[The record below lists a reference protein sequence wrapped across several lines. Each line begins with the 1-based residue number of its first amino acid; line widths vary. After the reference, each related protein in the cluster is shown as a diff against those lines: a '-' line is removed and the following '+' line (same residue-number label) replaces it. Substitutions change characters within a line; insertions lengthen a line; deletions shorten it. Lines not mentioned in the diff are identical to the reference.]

1 MCYVAPAIKLTAAPA
16 AGEEQPMSLTEQTLP
31 TGTWELDPVH
41 SKASFAVKH
50 AGLSNFR
57 GSFTD
62 FAAKLTDESGTP
74 TLTGSVK
81 VASVEVPVDQL
92 KGHLQGPDFFD
103 AERFPEI
110 TFKATELR
118 QDGEQLVVKGE
129 LSMRGV
135 TQTVESVG
143 TIAGPAQYFDGKDR
157 IALELST
164 TVDRTAYGINW
175 NAPIPSGGNALADD
189 VTITV
194 ELQLVRPSEA

>member
-1 MCYVAPAIKLTAAPA
+1 
-16 AGEEQPMSLTEQTLP
+16 MSLTEQTLP
-31 TGTWELDPVH
+31 TGTWQLDPVH

-50 AGLSNFR
+50 AGLSTFR
-57 GSFTD
+57 GHFNELD
-62 FAAKLTDESGTP
+62 AELTDASGTP

-103 AERFPEI
+103 AERFPEV
-110 TFKATELR
+110 TFTATELR
-118 QDGEQLVVKGE
+118 QDGEQLVVNGE
-129 LSMRGV
+129 LTMRGV
-135 TQTVESVG
+135 TQPVESIG

-157 IALELST
+157 IAIELST

-175 NAPIPSGGNALADD
+175 NAPLPSGGNALADD